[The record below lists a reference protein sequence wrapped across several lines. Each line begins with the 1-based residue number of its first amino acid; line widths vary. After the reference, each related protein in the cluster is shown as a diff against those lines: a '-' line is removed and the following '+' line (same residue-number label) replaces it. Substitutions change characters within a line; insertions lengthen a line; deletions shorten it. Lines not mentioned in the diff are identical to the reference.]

1 MNLMAD
7 SGAILRTLMPLPRQ
21 SDRAPPSRIIC
32 VNPPTMHMLL
42 LREAWTW
49 GEGQEVGSSH
59 SEPPSSDLYQ
69 GGRSAGTALPSS
81 A

>member
-1 MNLMAD
+1 
-7 SGAILRTLMPLPRQ
+7 MPLPRH
-21 SDRAPPSRIIC
+21 SDLAPPSRIIW

-49 GEGQEVGSSH
+49 GGKEKRSGGATGSH
-59 SEPPSSDLYQ
+59 RHLTKNQD
-69 GGRSAGTALPSS
+69 GRSAGKALPSH